1 MCMLYATKIGVYI
14 FFIQLVAT
22 IDFVSHFNRIMA
34 VNENDSVRIVAL
46 LEEGFSQRYV
56 AERLGIN
63 QSTVSRIWNRF
74 RETGRY
80 GRRIGSG
87 RGRVTT
93 AREDRNLVRA
103 AIRNPVLVARQI
115 AHAVMPNRQISDET
129 VRRRLHE
136 QGLRSRA
143 RAQAPLLLGRHREG
157 RRQYARNHANWT
169 WREWRNVLFTDES
182 RFGLYGSD
190 GRIRVWRRRGQRFE
204 ENMIEPVRAF
214 SGGSVMIWG
223 GVSRDRRTNL
233 VVIPRLPDNRGN
245 RGGLT
250 AERYINECLIPEVL
264 PMRQLMGPRFVL
276 MQDNARAHSAVIT
289 RNFLRD
295 NDIEVLQHPAISP
308 DLNPIEH
315 VWDFMGRRLRRLQ
328 RPPRNMQELV
338 ETLRRL
344 WREIPQD
351 LIRACVNSMSN
362 RLREVTRTR
371 GGNTRY

>member
-1 MCMLYATKIGVYI
+1 
-14 FFIQLVAT
+14 
-22 IDFVSHFNRIMA
+22 
-34 VNENDSVRIVAL
+34 
-46 LEEGFSQRYV
+46 
-56 AERLGIN
+56 
-63 QSTVSRIWNRF
+63 
-74 RETGRY
+74 
-80 GRRIGSG
+80 
-87 RGRVTT
+87 
-93 AREDRNLVRA
+93 
-103 AIRNPVLVARQI
+103 
-115 AHAVMPNRQISDET
+115 
-129 VRRRLHE
+129 
-136 QGLRSRA
+136 
-143 RAQAPLLLGRHREG
+143 
-157 RRQYARNHANWT
+157 
-169 WREWRNVLFTDES
+169 
-182 RFGLYGSD
+182 
-190 GRIRVWRRRGQRFE
+190 
-204 ENMIEPVRAF
+204 MIEPVRAF

-264 PMRQLMGPRFVL
+264 PMRQLMESRFVL

-295 NDIEVLQHPAISP
+295 NDIEVLQHPAISL